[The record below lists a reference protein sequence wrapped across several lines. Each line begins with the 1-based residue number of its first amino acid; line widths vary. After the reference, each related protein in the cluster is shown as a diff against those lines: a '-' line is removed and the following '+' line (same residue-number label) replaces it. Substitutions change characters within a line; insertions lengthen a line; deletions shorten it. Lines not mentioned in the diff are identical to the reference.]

1 MFLTRVGGRDESRGM
16 GSGGGVYTKRHHP
29 RDASCTS
36 PYGYACQP
44 SYPPTAA
51 SPPPA
56 QLCERTAESAADRC
70 VTPLAFQTPRSPPQS
85 PATPTSAT
93 AGKYSF
99 GVFLQNCQVAGDF
112 LQLRA
117 DGATTHTPV
126 RLYLTDT
133 ELVKKTSVSGSTTY
147 AHDRDFTI
155 SRYPLQNVQVS
166 ASRVSSATLVVSVL
180 GNAPSSSNGRVSTVV
195 GVADDLSC
203 TTDTS
208 GFPSCSVHPQLHSD
222 EFWQCNGKTVTEG
235 SLSIDTR
242 RRPVVVEAY
251 RLQSDTQT
259 AAAEGVQHWISSVEK
274 RKRKLDML
282 ERLRQTL
289 TATNS
294 TTAATVHT
302 TATPPASEST
312 SAPLSPLSPLSP
324 ARRSPPIPISVKTTT
339 TASATSTTNSTPR
352 RHPHNRGSEVLF
364 RHSGYDYPSFGSPPT
379 REKFPTTTNGR
390 YTPLH
395 HHYTPHPLFSHS
407 NLHTNGNGS
416 AVQQLRQRR
425 KPTAKEP
432 FRLLRRLSLGA
443 GTSGSYQFPP
453 PPEHRERIRDESK
466 SGRGRNG
473 IGRTT
478 YMYSLSQDDSLPPS
492 VIPPSISQS
501 EIHSR
506 KVGDASPQQQTTPTH
521 KSGAVSRSWKQR
533 RSIFSRSVSENC
545 NFSEHLTQ
553 TAESPSSDT
562 VTKSLTSQHL
572 LESAYASFST
582 VAAGSTGNH
591 ISGEVSSVSDDGI
604 PTELRALQSLLTNL
618 TSSCSSPST
627 PLPPSTHHNHQS
639 PNTAHSSPHTPSDD
653 EENEKG
659 GGHRDNDEGFQSFL
673 RHKQIRGRKIHVSPR
688 ANNSNSIYSELLSPP
703 LWMDRFSIPPPVS
716 PPTTPTTPTTA
727 TSTGSGTTGDGR
739 MKAGNS
745 SSLPRRHRVKTEST
759 PAGARTSK
767 TLDREGE

>member
-16 GSGGGVYTKRHHP
+16 GSGGGVYTKSHP

-36 PYGYACQP
+36 PHGYACQR

-51 SPPPA
+51 SPPPT
-56 QLCERTAESAADRC
+56 RTAVDT
-70 VTPLAFQTPRSPPQS
+70 VTPSKPQAFQASRSPRSPPQS

-93 AGKYSF
+93 GGKYSF

-117 DGATTHTPV
+117 DGAPTHTPV

-133 ELVKKTSVSGSTTY
+133 ELVKKTSFSGSTTY
-147 AHDRDFTI
+147 APDRDFTI

-166 ASRVSSATLVVSVL
+166 ASKVSSATLVVSVL
-180 GNAPSSSNGRVSTVV
+180 GNAPSSSNGRVV

-203 TTDTS
+203 VTTT
-208 GFPSCSVHPQLHSD
+208 GFPSCSVIHADNGRTTHPQLRRD
-222 EFWQCNGKTVTEG
+222 DFRQCNGKTVAEG
-235 SLSIDTR
+235 SPS
-242 RRPVVVEAY
+242 RRPVVVDAY
-251 RLQSDTQT
+251 RLQSDTQST
-259 AAAEGVQHWISSVEK
+259 ATEGVQHWISSVEN
-274 RKRKLDML
+274 RKRKLEML
-282 ERLRQTL
+282 ERLRLTL
-289 TATNS
+289 TTTNA
-294 TTAATVHT
+294 TTATTIRT
-302 TATPPASEST
+302 TATPEST
-312 SAPLSPLSPLSP
+312 SVPLSPLSPT
-324 ARRSPPIPISVKTTT
+324 RRSPAIPISVKTTT
-339 TASATSTTNSTPR
+339 ATSTSSSNSTPR
-352 RHPHNRGSEVLF
+352 RHPLDRGSEVLF

-379 REKFPTTTNGR
+379 RERFPTTTNGR

-407 NLHTNGNGS
+407 HHHTNGNGS
-416 AVQQLRQRR
+416 AVQLRQRR

-453 PPEHRERIRDESK
+453 PPEHREHVRHESK

-473 IGRTT
+473 TGRTT
-478 YMYSLSQDDSLPPS
+478 YMFSLSQDDSFPPS

-506 KVGDASPQQQTTPTH
+506 NVGDASPQQQTTPTH

-545 NFSEHLTQ
+545 
-553 TAESPSSDT
+553 D
-562 VTKSLTSQHL
+562 LTSQHL
-572 LESAYASFST
+572 LESDPSFST
-582 VAAGSTGNH
+582 VAPENTGNH
-591 ISGEVSSVSDDGI
+591 ISGEVSSATDDGI
-604 PTELRALQSLLTNL
+604 PFELRALQSLLTNL
-618 TSSCSSPST
+618 TSSHGSPST

-639 PNTAHSSPHTPSDD
+639 PNTTHSSPHTPSDN
-653 EENEKG
+653 EEG
-659 GGHRDNDEGFQSFL
+659 GDHHDNDEGFQSFL

-688 ANNSNSIYSELLSPP
+688 ANNSNSISSELLSPP
-703 LWMDRFSIPPPVS
+703 LWMERFSIPPPPIS
-716 PPTTPTTPTTA
+716 PPSTTTT

-739 MKAGNS
+739 IKA

-759 PAGARTSK
+759 PTGAQTSK
-767 TLDREGE
+767 ALDREGE